1 MSEASQQRSTASF
14 YASPAE
20 ALKAPPE
27 ELLYLA
33 CLHQGTGVER
43 PDFLAGYTPRHP
55 AIISSANPSL
65 LRHPLRDCPMCGA
78 RPWP

>member
-1 MSEASQQRSTASF
+1 MSEANQHSSTASF

-33 CLHQGTGVER
+33 CLHKGTGVEA
-43 PDFLAGYTPRHP
+43 PDFLAVVDAEDGP
-55 AIISSANPSL
+55 
-65 LRHPLRDCPMCGA
+65 D
-78 RPWP
+78 RP